1 MSYKFRS
8 ISLREP
14 ATLTPEMQTEI
25 NKFNESWGERHKL
38 GDEKLLYHY
47 TDIGGLQ
54 GIIESQQLWFSHI
67 NTLNDPN
74 ELKYGKN
81 VVLSEINKREVDIDD
96 ANFSAFCK
104 IIKDTI
110 SGFGITL
117 HHAFIT
123 CFCEKENLLSQ
134 WRGYSEFGGGYCLG
148 FNFNENTRIFF
159 EENNGTAPSIDNL
172 TSQPQPLLRK
182 IIYDADLQL
191 EIVNECLDRLVEG
204 YKKGLPGKL
213 CQYFKD
219 KNYHSVL
226 MGSQGIDPLLDLA
239 ISFKHPAFKEEDE
252 WRFINIVMDNYDPE
266 NFSFRYNAKMLIPYR
281 KTYISNINE
290 ESIFPLKSITL
301 GPSLD
306 RAVAKTSIELLLNKA
321 AKVSTHIQI
330 LPRDIEINESGYN
343 LR

>member
-1 MSYKFRS
+1 MSYNFRP
-8 ISLREP
+8 IVLREP
-14 ATLTPEMQTEI
+14 AASTPELQKEI

-38 GDEKLLYHY
+38 NDEKLLYHY
-47 TDIGGLQ
+47 TDTGGLQ

-81 VVLSEINKREVDIDD
+81 VVLSEINKREAEIDD
-96 ANFSAFCK
+96 ADFSAFCNS
-104 IIKDTI
+104 IKNTI

-148 FNFNENTRIFF
+148 FNFNESTKIFF
-159 EENNGTAPSIDNL
+159 DENNGNVPTIENL
-172 TSQPQPLLRK
+172 TSQQQPLLRK
-182 IIYDADLQL
+182 IIYDADLQI
-191 EIVNECLDRLVEG
+191 EIVNGCLDRLVEG
-204 YKKGLPGKL
+204 YRKGLPGKISRL
-213 CQYFKD
+213 LKN
-219 KNYHSVL
+219 KNYHSAL

-266 NFSFRYNAKMLIPYR
+266 NFSFRSNSRLLVPYR
-281 KTYISNINE
+281 KTYVSNINK
-290 ESIFPLKSITL
+290 ESIFPLKSITI

-306 RAVAKTSIELLLNKA
+306 HAVAKTSIKLLLNKA
-321 AKVSTHIQI
+321 AKVSKHIKI
-330 LPRDIEINESGYN
+330 IPSEININESGYK

>member
-1 MSYKFRS
+1 MPYNFRP
-8 ISLREP
+8 IDLREP
-14 ATLTPEMQTEI
+14 AASTPELQEEI
-25 NKFNESWGERHKL
+25 NEFNKSWRVRHKL
-38 GDEKLLYHY
+38 DDEKLLYHY

-81 VVLSEINKREVDIDD
+81 VVLSEINKREVEIGDSD
-96 ANFSAFCK
+96 FSVFCK

-159 EENNGTAPSIDNL
+159 EENNGSTPTIDNL
-172 TSQPQPLLRK
+172 TSQQQPLLRK

-191 EIVNECLDRLVEG
+191 EIVNECIDRLVEG
-204 YKKGLPGKL
+204 YNRGLPGKL
-213 CQYFKD
+213 SRMFRD
-219 KNYHSVL
+219 KNYHSAL

-252 WRFINIVMDNYDPE
+252 WRFINIVSDNYDPE
-266 NFSFRYNAKMLIPYR
+266 NFSFRYNSKMLIPYR
-281 KTYISNINE
+281 KTYVSNIND
-290 ESIFPLKSITL
+290 ESIFPLNSITI

-306 RAVAKTSIELLLNKA
+306 HAVAKTSIKLLLNKA
-321 AKVSTHIQI
+321 AKVSKHIKI
-330 LPRDIEINESGYN
+330 LPHEIEINESGYK